1 MTNNILINKKIFL
14 FIVIASLS
22 QSIDINAQNNILK
35 LNLSSLLIKS
45 YSAQYEKVI
54 GKRVSFALGA
64 GYRPMSLVPFP
75 TETANLTTFVDNRI
89 DYISLDNTRP
99 KESKVKGY
107 HITPEIKFY
116 FGQKEAP
123 YGFYISAFA
132 RYYHVN
138 AVVPVEME
146 LEYRGFPVL
155 LKLPVDTKVDATS
168 LGLMFGKQF
177 KISKRIT
184 MDWYI
189 AGPHFG
195 RYSLHGESQQDLS
208 NFDDDFQNRL
218 RTKVVDSF
226 KIDENTFG
234 VVVDDNGIKMD
245 ALRKLPF
252 VNLRAFGFNLG
263 YRF

>member
-1 MTNNILINKKIFL
+1 MTKSNFINTRLFLSVFAIFISKIDTL
-14 FIVIASLS
+14 TA
-22 QSIDINAQNNILK
+22 QSSVLK
-35 LNLSSLLIKS
+35 LNLSSLVIKS

-54 GKRVSFALGA
+54 GKRVSFALGG

-89 DYISLDNTRP
+89 DYISLENTRP

-107 HITPEIKFY
+107 HITPEIRFY
-116 FGQKEAP
+116 FGQKAAP
-123 YGFYISAFA
+123 YGFYLSVFA

-138 AVVPVEME
+138 AIIPVEME
-146 LEYRGFPVL
+146 LEYQGFPVL
-155 LKLPVDTKVDATS
+155 LKLPVDTKVDAVS
-168 LGLMFGKQF
+168 AGLMIGKQF
-177 KISKRIT
+177 KLTNRLT
-184 MDWYI
+184 LDWYI
-189 AGPHFG
+189 AGPHIGKFN
-195 RYSLHGESQQDLS
+195 LHGESQQDLS

-226 KIDENTFG
+226 KIDEQTFG

>member
-1 MTNNILINKKIFL
+1 MIKRNRFNSKITLAIFAIFSLKINFL
-14 FIVIASLS
+14 QA
-22 QSIDINAQNNILK
+22 QSSILK
-35 LNLSSLLIKS
+35 LNLSSLAIKS
-45 YSAQYEKVI
+45 YTAQYEKVI
-54 GKRVSFALGA
+54 GKRISFALGG

-107 HITPEIKFY
+107 HITPEIRFY

-123 YGFYISAFA
+123 YGFYLSAFA

-138 AVVPVEME
+138 AIIPVEME
-146 LEYRGFPVL
+146 LEYQGFPVL
-155 LKLPVDTKVDATS
+155 LKLPVDTKVNATS
-168 LGLMFGKQF
+168 IGLMIGKQF
-177 KISKRIT
+177 KLTKRLT
-184 MDWYI
+184 FDWYI
-189 AGPHFG
+189 AGPHIGKFN
-195 RYSLHGESQQDLS
+195 LHGESQQDLS

-218 RTKVVDSF
+218 RRKVVDSF
-226 KIDENTFG
+226 KIDEKTFG